1 MSERGAPPIGT
12 FERPGQSPV
21 LGAFILVFLTGGLYL
36 AIGGLVG
43 EVVGL
48 FLFLVGKRVESPS
61 LLDEDFLSLLREFYR
76 AVKVPSLVLTLV
88 VEWGVFVGLASLLV
102 RRWYTP
108 HVWEYVLNGKADLGV
123 TVGAFLW
130 GPLLVPLSSVLS
142 SWNLLL
148 FPGLE
153 ELFEASR
160 ELYRA
165 GSPLEWVLVTVSVGL
180 TPAFCEEFL
189 FRGFFQHT
197 LQRRMPLWASVLI
210 SAGVFS
216 LFHRSFL
223 GVVSLFAVGLA
234 LGLVYAATGSILS
247 SGVLHFSYNMT
258 IVLLENGLLPLG
270 GPMSG
275 RDPSFGFPAA
285 LLSGVCSVG
294 MGAWLWRRTRRR
306 SAAKDP
312 EPPEGGVTTGE
323 EGRSSVGAD

>member
-1 MSERGAPPIGT
+1 MNERGASPIPT

-43 EVVGL
+43 ELVGA
-48 FLFLVGKRVESPS
+48 FLFLVGKGLESPS
-61 LLDEDFLSLLREFYR
+61 LLDEDFPSLLREFYR

-102 RRWYTP
+102 RRWHTP
-108 HVWEYVLNGKADLGV
+108 HVWEYALRGKADLGV

-130 GPLLVPLSSVLS
+130 GPILVPLSSFLS
-142 SWNLLL
+142 SWNILL

-153 ELFEASR
+153 ELFEVSR

-189 FRGFFQHT
+189 FRGFFQQT
-197 LQRRMPLWASVLI
+197 LQRRMPLWAAVLI
-210 SAGVFS
+210 SSGVFS

-270 GPMSG
+270 G
-275 RDPSFGFPAA
+275 
-285 LLSGVCSVG
+285 
-294 MGAWLWRRTRRR
+294 RRQVEIRR
-306 SAAKDP
+306 S
-312 EPPEGGVTTGE
+312 
-323 EGRSSVGAD
+323 SSRRCSSRGCVR